1 MADMQQDRW
10 ERARRGVLDRWSK
23 ILGLIEAH
31 DEPGI
36 LALANVMDE
45 FCEEAILVREASA
58 GRYRD
63 AAGPALKILT
73 SAAPAGSRCLFCR
86 GFLDVGGC
94 FGLLDNLNQ
103 AVMKG
108 HWDYARDVAENY
120 IRRLGTLN
128 FSAGDRSRV
137 H

>member
-1 MADMQQDRW
+1 MKDIQQNRW
-10 ERARRGVLDRWSK
+10 ERARREVLERWSK
-23 ILGLIEAH
+23 ILGLIETR

-45 FCEEAILVREASA
+45 FCEEATLVREASA
-58 GRYRD
+58 GSPRGV
-63 AAGPALKILT
+63 AGPALKILT

-94 FGLLDNLNQ
+94 FGQLDELNQ
-103 AVMKG
+103 AVMHG
-108 HWDYARDVAENY
+108 RWDNARLVAETY
-120 IRRLGTLN
+120 MRRLETMS
-128 FSAGDRSRV
+128 FTAPDRSRV